1 MAPSRLRIS
10 AMRLQLSR
18 TRDSWVG
25 HQIAN
30 MGLLRGRSW
39 MLGST
44 LGIAS
49 LGLNAEAL
57 DFGHIRRRFGVELGR

>member
-10 AMRLQLSR
+10 AIRLQLSR

-30 MGLLRGRSW
+30 MGLLLGRSW

-44 LGIAS
+44 VRVGF

-57 DFGHIRRRFGVELGR
+57 DFGHIRRRFGVESGR